1 MDYIDANLL
10 SCIYI
15 IIGEIPN
22 PLIWDGLNEP
32 TSSITTTVRKK
43 RGLKHLFMSPVHAL
57 DSFAALPFAKRFP
70 AKN

>member
-32 TSSITTTVRKK
+32 TSRS
-43 RGLKHLFMSPVHAL
+43 LSE
-57 DSFAALPFAKRFP
+57 
-70 AKN
+70 N